1 MLTACIRNSGF
12 SAKSKVSTFN
22 KVSAKPKVKCFLNRY
37 FSYTQTVV
45 RHLRATENLKENKI
59 EMKKI
64 FIALNLILFI
74 NLNANCQTKKPKE
87 IEKSEFGSI
96 LDSLKVKG
104 AILIYDVK
112 NKIYY
117 SNDFSWAKTGI
128 IPASTFKI
136 PNSIIA
142 LETGIIKNDSA
153 IFKWNGE
160 KRRFKKWEEDLTFK
174 KAFQVSCV
182 PCYQEI
188 ARKVGVKRMKS
199 YLKKLN
205 YNGMVFDTLTI
216 DNFWLQGKS
225 KFSQMQQ
232 IDFLERLY
240 FSKLPISKRTEDVM
254 KDIMQIE
261 ETENYVLSGKS
272 GWGMRNEINN
282 GWLVGYLETNNSV
295 YFFATNVEK
304 QETNMDEFPVIRLNS
319 TKEAFRKLKLIK

>member
-1 MLTACIRNSGF
+1 
-12 SAKSKVSTFN
+12 
-22 KVSAKPKVKCFLNRY
+22 
-37 FSYTQTVV
+37 
-45 RHLRATENLKENKI
+45 
-59 EMKKI
+59 MKKI

-225 KFSQMQQ
+225 KISQMQQ
-232 IDFLERLY
+232 IDFLKRLY
-240 FSKLPISKRTEDVM
+240 FSELPISKRTENIM

-261 ETENYVLSGKS
+261 KTESYVLSGKS

>member
-1 MLTACIRNSGF
+1 MR
-12 SAKSKVSTFN
+12 
-22 KVSAKPKVKCFLNRY
+22 
-37 FSYTQTVV
+37 
-45 RHLRATENLKENKI
+45 
-59 EMKKI
+59 KI
-64 FIALNLILFI
+64 FTLLNIIL
-74 NLNANCQTKKPKE
+74 LVHLSGNCQTKSLKPIE
-87 IEKSEFGSI
+87 IVKPEFGKI

-112 NKIYY
+112 NKTYY
-117 SNDFSWAKTGI
+117 SNDFSWTKTGI

-142 LETGIIKNDSA
+142 LETGIIKSDSA

-160 KRRFKKWEEDLTFK
+160 KRAVKKWEEDLTFK

-205 YNGMVFDTLTI
+205 YTGMVFDTLTI
-216 DNFWLQGKS
+216 DNFWLEGKS
-225 KFSQMQQ
+225 KISQMQQ
-232 IDFLERLY
+232 IDFLKRLY
-240 FSKLPISKRTEDVM
+240 FSELPISKRTENIM
-254 KDIMQIE
+254 KDIMRIE
-261 ETENYVLSGKS
+261 NSGNYVLSGKS

-304 QETNMDEFPVIRLNS
+304 EETNADEFTTIRLNS
-319 TKEAFRKLKLIK
+319 TKEAFKKLNLIK

>member
-1 MLTACIRNSGF
+1 MR
-12 SAKSKVSTFN
+12 
-22 KVSAKPKVKCFLNRY
+22 
-37 FSYTQTVV
+37 
-45 RHLRATENLKENKI
+45 
-59 EMKKI
+59 KI
-64 FIALNLILFI
+64 FIVVNLILLV
-74 NLNANCQTKKPKE
+74 NLNANCQTKKLKPKE
-87 IEKSEFGSI
+87 IVKTEFENI

-112 NKIYY
+112 NKTYF
-117 SNDFSWAKTGI
+117 SNDFIWAKTGI

-142 LETGIIKNDSA
+142 LETGIIKNDTV

-160 KRRFKKWEEDLTFK
+160 KRRFKKWEVDLTFK

-205 YNGMVFDTLTI
+205 YNGMIFDTLTI

-232 IDFLERLY
+232 IDFLERFY
-240 FSKLPISKRTEDVM
+240 YSKLPISKRTQNIM

-261 ETENYVLSGKS
+261 KTESYVLSGKS

-304 QETNMDEFPVIRLNS
+304 QETNMEEFPIIRLNS
-319 TKEAFRKLKLIK
+319 TKEAFRKLKIIK

>member
-1 MLTACIRNSGF
+1 MRKTI
-12 SAKSKVSTFN
+12 
-22 KVSAKPKVKCFLNRY
+22 FLL
-37 FSYTQTVV
+37 S
-45 RHLRATENLKENKI
+45 
-59 EMKKI
+59 
-64 FIALNLILFI
+64 LILLV
-74 NLNANCQTKKPKE
+74 NLNVQGQIK
-87 IEKSEFGSI
+87 KSEVLKPEFGKI

-117 SNDFSWAKTGI
+117 SNDFAWAKMGI

-142 LETGIIKNDSA
+142 LETGVIKNDSV
-153 IFKWNGE
+153 IFKWDGE
-160 KRRFKKWEEDLTFK
+160 KRKFKKWEQDLTFK
-174 KAFQVSCV
+174 QAFQVSCV

-225 KFSQMQQ
+225 KISQMQQ

-240 FSKLPISKRTEDVM
+240 FSTLPISKRTENIM
-254 KDIMQIE
+254 KDIMIIE
-261 ETENYVLSGKS
+261 KTESYTLSGKT
-272 GWGMRNEINN
+272 GWGMRNELDN
-282 GWLVGYLETNNSV
+282 GWFVGYLETNNSV
-295 YFFATNVEK
+295 YFFATNVEMK
-304 QETNMDEFPVIRLNS
+304 NATMEQFPAIRMNA
-319 TKEAFRKLKLIK
+319 TKEAFRKLKLME

>member
-1 MLTACIRNSGF
+1 MSY
-12 SAKSKVSTFN
+12 KV
-22 KVSAKPKVKCFLNRY
+22 
-37 FSYTQTVV
+37 VV

-142 LETGIIKNDSA
+142 LETGIVESDSTM
-153 IFKWNGE
+153 FMWNGE
-160 KRRFKKWEEDLTFK
+160 KRRFKKWEENLTFK

>member
-1 MLTACIRNSGF
+1 M
-12 SAKSKVSTFN
+12 
-22 KVSAKPKVKCFLNRY
+22 
-37 FSYTQTVV
+37 
-45 RHLRATENLKENKI
+45 KEI
-59 EMKKI
+59 KKI
-64 FIALNLILFI
+64 CYLFLLFTANLYSQNQNPIEVLKPEFNAILE
-74 NLNANCQTKKPKE
+74 N
-87 IEKSEFGSI
+87 
-96 LDSLKVKG
+96 LKVKG

-112 NKIYY
+112 NNTYY
-117 SNDFSWAKTGI
+117 SNDFAWAKTGI

-142 LETGIIKNDSA
+142 LETGIIKSDSTV
-153 IFKWNGE
+153 FKWNGE

-188 ARKVGVKRMKS
+188 TRKVGVKRMKS

-232 IDFLERLY
+232 IDFLQRLF
-240 FSKLPISKRTEDVM
+240 FSKLPISKRTENIM

-261 ETENYVLSGKS
+261 KTESYVLSGKS

-282 GWLVGYLETNNSV
+282 GWLGICKRIILFT
-295 YFFATNVEK
+295 FLQQT
-304 QETNMDEFPVIRLNS
+304 
-319 TKEAFRKLKLIK
+319 